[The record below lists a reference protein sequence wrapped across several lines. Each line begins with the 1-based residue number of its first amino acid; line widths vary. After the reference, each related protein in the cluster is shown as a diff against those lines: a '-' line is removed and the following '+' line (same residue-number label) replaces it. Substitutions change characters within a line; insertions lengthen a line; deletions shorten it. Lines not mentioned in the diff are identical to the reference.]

1 MRKVLAFDIGAS
13 SMRGVIGKSTS
24 KGIELVEVMRYKHGI
39 NEKDGI
45 LFWDIDQILNVIKET
60 ILCYHHE
67 IDTIGISTWGV
78 DFALL
83 DDKGILVHKPWSYRN
98 KVFEEAFS
106 KNQMSNQYENYL
118 ETGTISS
125 AITTFNQLTYFCSN
139 YSELVSKVSH
149 FLMMSDYLNFKLG
162 GDMYSQKSQISTSQL
177 LNNKQ
182 NNWNEEILN
191 SLCLDKKCY
200 KEILSR
206 PKIIG
211 STLNSSIDDLSHYDV
226 DIVSVTGH
234 DTASAFRVIE
244 IESGNDVLFVS
255 AGTWIVVGTQTEK
268 PIINKYLYTKG
279 VSNEQGYDCNYLIK
293 NLNGFW
299 MLNRSIEEF
308 GYEGSYADLD
318 RQVHSVSNYAVFET
332 EKIGYANQVS
342 ILEQINL
349 LIRSNDISNQ
359 CEELST
365 LDEVAKSIYMS
376 MAQDIIEC
384 ITIFKNV
391 NPNLEDKIHVVGGGS
406 QSAGFIDA
414 LSNQKDIEVKS
425 GPKEACSLGI
435 VMQLLSVE

>member
-24 KGIELVEVMRYKHGI
+24 EEIELVEVMRYKHSI

-45 LFWDIDQILNVIKET
+45 LFWDIDQILNLIKET
-60 ILCYHHE
+60 ILCHHE
-67 IDTIGISTWGV
+67 IDAIGISTWGV

-83 DDKGILVHKPWSYRN
+83 DDKGNLVQKPWSYRN
-98 KVFEEAFS
+98 KVFEEVFS
-106 KNQMSNQYENYL
+106 NTQISDQYENYL
-118 ETGTISS
+118 ETGTISN

-139 YSELVSKVSH
+139 YSELVSNVSH
-149 FLMMSDYLNFKLG
+149 FLMMSDYLNYKLG
-162 GDMYSQKSQISTSQL
+162 GGMYSQKSQISTSQL
-177 LNNKQ
+177 LNNKHS
-182 NNWNEEILN
+182 NWNEEILG
-191 SLCLDKKCY
+191 SLCLDKSCY

-206 PKIIG
+206 PKVIG
-211 STLNSSIDDLSHYDV
+211 STLNSSIDGLSNYDV

-308 GYEGSYADLD
+308 RYAGNYADLD
-318 RQVHSVSNYAVFET
+318 RKIHTVSNYAVFET
-332 EKIGYANQVS
+332 DKIEYANQES

-349 LIRSNDISNQ
+349 LIRTHDISNQ
-359 CEELST
+359 CEKLST
-365 LDEVAKSIYMS
+365 LEEVAKSIYMS

-384 ITIFKNV
+384 MTIFKNV
-391 NPNLEDKIHVVGGGS
+391 NPNLVDKIHVVGGGS
-406 QSAGFIDA
+406 QSAGFVDA
-414 LSNQKDIEVKS
+414 LSNRNNIDVKS

>member
-24 KGIELVEVMRYKHGI
+24 EGIELVEVMRYKHSI
-39 NEKDGI
+39 NEKDGM
-45 LFWDIDQILNVIKET
+45 LFWDIDQILNLIKET
-60 ILCYHHE
+60 ILCHHE
-67 IDTIGISTWGV
+67 IDAIGISTWGV

-83 DDKGILVHKPWSYRN
+83 DDKGNLVQKPWSYRN
-98 KVFEEAFS
+98 KVFEEVFS
-106 KNQMSNQYENYL
+106 NTQISDQYENYL
-118 ETGTISS
+118 ETGTISN

-139 YSELVSKVSH
+139 YSELVSNVSH
-149 FLMMSDYLNFKLG
+149 FLMMSDYLNYKFG
-162 GDMYSQKSQISTSQL
+162 GGMYSQKSQISTSQL
-177 LNNKQ
+177 LNNIHS
-182 NNWNEEILN
+182 NWNEEILG
-191 SLCLDKKCY
+191 SLCLDRSCY

-206 PKIIG
+206 PKVIG
-211 STLNSSIDDLSHYDV
+211 STLNSSIDGLSNYDV

-308 GYEGSYADLD
+308 NYEGSYAEID
-318 RQVHSVSNYAVFET
+318 RQLHAVRNYAVFKT
-332 EKIGYANQVS
+332 DKIQYSSKVS

-349 LIRSNDISNQ
+349 LIRTNDISNQ

-365 LDEVAKSIYMS
+365 LEEVAKSIYMS

-384 ITIFKNV
+384 MTIFKNV

-406 QSAGFIDA
+406 QSVGFIEA
-414 LSNQKDIEVKS
+414 LSNQKNINVKS